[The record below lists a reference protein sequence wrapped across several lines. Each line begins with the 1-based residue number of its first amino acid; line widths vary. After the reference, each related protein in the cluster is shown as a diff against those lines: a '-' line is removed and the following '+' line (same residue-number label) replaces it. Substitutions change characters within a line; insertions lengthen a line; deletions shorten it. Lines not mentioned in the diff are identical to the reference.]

1 MLSKDALLSRTN
13 NGLDVFRHYIPGS
26 WRVGRNFLN
35 PLYKDT
41 KPSCNVYLDRR
52 SRQYRLKDFGND
64 DYSGDCFAFVGRLFS
79 LDCARPEDFIK
90 ILRIIDSDLHLGLES
105 GQRPSAAVSNEVIVR
120 KVTPVPPERVSRPYR
135 YADTETL
142 DSDGNLVS
150 SAE

>member
-13 NGLDVFRHYIPGS
+13 NGLDVFRHYIPGA

-79 LDCARPEDFIK
+79 LITVPFWSMSSKFTRQQLCICCAK
-90 ILRIIDSDLHLGLES
+90 
-105 GQRPSAAVSNEVIVR
+105 
-120 KVTPVPPERVSRPYR
+120 
-135 YADTETL
+135 
-142 DSDGNLVS
+142 
-150 SAE
+150 